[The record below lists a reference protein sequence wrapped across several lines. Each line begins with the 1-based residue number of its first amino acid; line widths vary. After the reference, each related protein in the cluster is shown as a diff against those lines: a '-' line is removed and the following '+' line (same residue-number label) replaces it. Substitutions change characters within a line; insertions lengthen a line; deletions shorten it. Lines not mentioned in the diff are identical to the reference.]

1 MTEDLN
7 RDELIALHVAQLIAD
22 GRGGGTARIAGQ
34 PEREDRTNPVVE
46 LVTSDT
52 VGCLAIEHT
61 LIESFTG
68 QIEDQRQIQPYVESL
83 PKLFGDDLPQSSRFD
98 INVNPRAVVGVKKT
112 AEALDAIV
120 AWARRLAPTL
130 PDGRPGVQG
139 AHIARSG
146 PPELPF
152 EVSLARWPRHAESPI
167 PHVTV
172 GWWSPENLEELR
184 EARIATALAKKLP
197 KIHSAS
203 EALHCDGVLV
213 LEADDIQLA
222 NAVDIRVALQR
233 AAGAQEHPIPA
244 WIVLWET
251 VEDAAFVSV
260 LRANGEWIDDPDTTA
275 FRLPHS

>member
-1 MTEDLN
+1 MSGDLN
-7 RDELIALHVAQLIAD
+7 RDELIALCVAQHIAD
-22 GRGGGTARIAGQ
+22 GRDGGTVRIVRQ

-46 LVTSDT
+46 LVTSDA

-68 QIEDQRQIQPYVESL
+68 QIADQRQIQPYVESL
-83 PKLFGDDLPQSSRFD
+83 PKLLGGDLPESSRFD
-98 INVNPRAVVGVKKT
+98 INVDPRAVVGVKKT
-112 AEALDAIV
+112 ADAIDAV
-120 AWARRLAPTL
+120 VVLARRVAPTL
-130 PDGRPGVQG
+130 PDGRPDMKG

-146 PPELPF
+146 PPDLPF
-152 EVSLARWPRHAESPI
+152 EVSLARWPRRAESMI
-167 PHVTV
+167 PHITV

-203 EALHCDGVLV
+203 QALLCEGVLV

-222 NAVDIRVALQR
+222 NAVDIRFALQK
-233 AAGAQEHPIPA
+233 AAGAQDHPIPA

-251 VEDAAFVSV
+251 VDGSAFVSV
-260 LRANGEWIDDPDTTA
+260 LRASGEWVDNPV
-275 FRLPHS
+275 HSALRFPS